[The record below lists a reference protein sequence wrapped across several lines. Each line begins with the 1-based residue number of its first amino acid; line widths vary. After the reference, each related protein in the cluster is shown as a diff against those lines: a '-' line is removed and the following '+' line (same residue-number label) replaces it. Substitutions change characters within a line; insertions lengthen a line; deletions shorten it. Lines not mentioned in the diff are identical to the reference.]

1 MAPTLPD
8 CAGREDVMSLTL
20 RNFSEVKRLSTSTG
34 ATQSY
39 LRGPRSATFSI
50 DREDIM
56 KARTRL
62 VSGLALAAVTVAS
75 SACGLKN
82 RERGA
87 IIGAGTGAVVGGVIG
102 KHQGSTAK
110 GAIIG
115 AVIGGA
121 AGAIIGHQMDQQA
134 KELEQNIPGATVE
147 RVGEGIQ
154 VTFDSGLMF
163 DFDSDRIRSEAGAN
177 LRTLAQ
183 SLGKYPDSNLLIVGH
198 TDSVGTDSY
207 NMSLSDRRAAS
218 AANFLVTEGVSR
230 TRLMTRGLGETEPV
244 ATNDTDAGR
253 QENRRVEVAIY
264 ASEKMK
270 ADARRQA
277 GS

>member
-1 MAPTLPD
+1 
-8 CAGREDVMSLTL
+8 
-20 RNFSEVKRLSTSTG
+20 
-34 ATQSY
+34 
-39 LRGPRSATFSI
+39 
-50 DREDIM
+50 M
-56 KARTRL
+56 KARVRF
-62 VSGLALAAVTVAS
+62 VSIFTLAALTVVTS
-75 SACGLKN
+75 GCGLRN

-87 IIGAGTGAVVGGVIG
+87 AIGAGAGAVIGGVIG

-134 KELEQNIPGATVE
+134 KELQQNIPGAVVE

-154 VTFDSGLMF
+154 VTFASGLLF
-163 DFDSDRIRSEAGAN
+163 DFDSDQVKGDASAN

-183 SLGKYPDSNLLIVGH
+183 SLGKYPDSNLLIAGH

-207 NMSLSDRRAAS
+207 NLALSDRRSSA
-218 AANFLVTEGVSR
+218 AANFLATEGVNRSR
-230 TRLMTRGLGETEPV
+230 IITRGLGETEPI
-244 ATNDTDAGR
+244 TSNDTEAGR
-253 QENRRVEVAIY
+253 QRNRRVEVAIY

-270 ADARRQA
+270 ADAKRQV

>member
-1 MAPTLPD
+1 MQAHV
-8 CAGREDVMSLTL
+8 R
-20 RNFSEVKRLSTSTG
+20 
-34 ATQSY
+34 Y
-39 LRGPRSATFSI
+39 
-50 DREDIM
+50 
-56 KARTRL
+56 
-62 VSGLALAAVTVAS
+62 VSVSALAALTVAT

-87 IIGAGTGAVVGGVIG
+87 AIGAGAGAVVGGVIG

-115 AVIGGA
+115 AVLGGA

-134 KELEQNIPGATVE
+134 KELQQNIPGATVE

-154 VTFDSGLMF
+154 VTFASGLLY
-163 DFDSDRIRSEAGAN
+163 DFDSDRVRSDAGTN

-183 SLGKYPDSNLLIVGH
+183 SLSKYPDSDLLIVGH

-207 NMSLSDRRAAS
+207 NMSLSDRRSAAAAS
-218 AANFLVTEGVSR
+218 YLANEGVSR
-230 TRLMTRGLGETEPV
+230 SRVITRGLGETEPV
-244 ATNDTDAGR
+244 TSNDTESGR
-253 QENRRVEVAIY
+253 QRNRRVEVAIY
-264 ASEKMK
+264 ASEKMQAEAK
-270 ADARRQA
+270 RKA